1 MKKFF
6 RSLMLVALTAM
17 GFVAC
22 QNEFAE
28 PDVNVPASDDIVVS
42 FVSEEPTTRTSVDT
56 SDDAAPKFSWND
68 SESFAVLEQTDAL
81 AVGSNVAFE
90 KVDGK
95 AKISAAFAAKEGKE
109 AYSYVTIHPV
119 EGYVAAESIKA
130 ATLSLPDTQ
139 SMADASYDPCADL
152 MVSRVVTT
160 AKQPTEAQ
168 QVQFTRL
175 AAVVKMTL
183 KNLTLEAGDEVEKV
197 IFSAEGK
204 ALAGTITADLTA
216 PHDFAVA
223 EGVSSVS
230 VATTSKNDVYF
241 TVLPTVLEA
250 GESYTITVVTNKK
263 FYIKQG
269 TIADGKTLSLEAGM
283 VNRFGVNM
291 MGVVGSD
298 KWTLVRDASTL
309 KQGDI
314 VTIVAKDYDK
324 AISKKLYSNAS
335 ETYEMARRDAVDIT
349 KVKDYLIA
357 TADVQPFTLV
367 TGSVD
372 GTFSFYD
379 AAREKFLV
387 SNNKSTR
394 YLINQP
400 YIDANTSFAFTINA
414 EDGDATIKNVEGE
427 YPNNMIRYYNASRYF
442 YSGESLNQAVCVYR
456 LEGSVGA
463 IPTVPANVIVP
474 DEDESVVIA
483 EEGATEATA
492 ISTEQVKFNYV
503 GEWTISAKA
512 EAEWLNVAYDAAN
525 NCLTYTAEANTGA
538 KRATTVT
545 ITASMEGK
553 ESLTWSFSVE
563 QKGAPQEI
571 SIAEFIKLAKDEN
584 SVYKITGR
592 ITEMKSSSD
601 GTFKLADEQGNIA
614 TVTYLYTDDGSKVY
628 GDDTINLAVDDVLTV
643 TTVVASTSKGKG
655 GSSTYHSIYK
665 GHYGMKTTM
674 GLAADYT
681 GGSVEIG
688 VATYSNGNITIP
700 ESVTATMAESDFA
713 ELSYS
718 GGDTATVTFTSE
730 NTTTDAREVEVTFT
744 YGLISVTVVAEQ
756 GINPA
761 NKVGYELVSDASTL
775 AVGDEV
781 IIVAVSSDKAL
792 ACLASTAS
800 ATGVSTIPA
809 VDIKKSGNVIYD
821 VEEAGV
827 MLLTLKAG
835 MNDGEF
841 AFQFTHKDVNYY
853 LNAPSSGFK
862 GRAASSGANTSTSFA
877 IAIDATTGAATIQ
890 NQQPRIIKFNSK
902 TTTNFTAFKLD
913 AEGAT
918 LDANHIAIYK
928 KQK

>member
-1 MKKFF
+1 MF
-6 RSLMLVALTAM
+6 VALSAM

-28 PDVNVPASDDIVVS
+28 PNVNVPASDDVVVS

-95 AKISAAFAAKEGKE
+95 ARISAAFAAKEGKE
-109 AYSYVTIHPV
+109 EYSYVTIHPA
-119 EGYVAAESIKA
+119 EGYVAAESINA

-183 KNLTLEAGDEVEKV
+183 KNLALEAGDEVEKV

-291 MGVVGSD
+291 MGVMGSD

-335 ETYEMARRDAVDIT
+335 ETSTSARRDAVDIA

-367 TGSVD
+367 TGSVE

-387 SNNKSTR
+387 SSNKSSR
-394 YLINQP
+394 HLINQP

-456 LEGSVGA
+456 LEGSVGT
-463 IPTVPANVIVP
+463 IPVVDANIIVP

-571 SIAEFIKLAKDEN
+571 SIAEFIKLAKDVN

-601 GTFKLADEQGNIA
+601 GTFNLADEQGNIA

-628 GDDTINLAVDDVLTV
+628 GDNTINLAVGDVMTV
-643 TTVVASTSKGKG
+643 TTVVTSSTKGKG
-655 GSSTYHSIYK
+655 GSSSYHSIYK

-700 ESVTATMAESDFA
+700 EAVTATMAENDFA

-730 NTTTDAREVEVTFT
+730 NTTSEAREVEVTFT
-744 YGLISVTVVAEQ
+744 YGMTSVSVVVQQ

-761 NKVGYELVSDASTL
+761 NKLGYELVTDASKL
-775 AVGDEV
+775 AIGDEV
-781 IIVAVSSDKAL
+781 IIVALRSDKAL
-792 ACLASTAS
+792 ACPTSTS
-800 ATGVSTIPA
+800 ATSFPA
-809 VDIKKSGNVIYD
+809 KKIEKSGNVIYD
-821 VEEAGV
+821 AEEDGIQV
-827 MLLTLKAG
+827 FTIGEG
-835 MNDGEF
+835 MSEGTISFD
-841 AFQFTHKDVNYY
+841 FTYKDSGYRLYY
-853 LNAPSSGFK
+853 SSGLK
-862 GRAASSGANTSTSFA
+862 MRATSYAVNAATSWSVEINPEDGDATITST
-877 IAIDATTGAATIQ
+877 
-890 NQQPRIIKFNSK
+890 RVIKFNSTGGTTFTAYAT
-902 TTTNFTAFKLD
+902 TTTNATK
-913 AEGAT
+913 AENAV
-918 LDANHIAIYK
+918 AIYK
-928 KQK
+928 KQQK

>member
-6 RSLMLVALTAM
+6 RSLMLVALSAM
-17 GFVAC
+17 GCVAC

-28 PDVNVPASDDIVVS
+28 PNVNVPASDDVVVS
-42 FVSEEPTTRTSVDT
+42 FISEEPTTRTSVDT
-56 SDDAAPKFSWND
+56 SNDAAPKFSWSD

-109 AYSYVTIHPV
+109 AYSYVTIHPA
-119 EGYVAAESIKA
+119 EGYVAAESINA

-183 KNLTLEAGDEVEKV
+183 KNLALEAGDEVEKV

-216 PHDFAVA
+216 PHDFAVV

-291 MGVVGSD
+291 MGVMGSD

-335 ETYEMARRDAVDIT
+335 ETSTSARRDAVDIA

-367 TGSVD
+367 TGSVE

-387 SNNKSTR
+387 SSNKSSR
-394 YLINQP
+394 HLINQP

-474 DEDESVVIA
+474 DEDESVVIS

-503 GEWTISAKA
+503 GAWTISAKA

-571 SIAEFIKLAKDEN
+571 SIAEFIKLGQDVN

-592 ITEMKSSSD
+592 ITEMSSSSS

-643 TTVVASTSKGKG
+643 TTVVTSSTKGKG

-700 ESVTATMAESDFA
+700 EAVTATMAESDFA

-730 NTTTDAREVEVTFT
+730 NTTTEARKAEVTFT
-744 YGLISVTVVAEQ
+744 YGMTSVSVVVQQ

-761 NKVGYELVSDASTL
+761 NKLGYELVTDASKL
-775 AVGDEV
+775 AIGDEV
-781 IIVAVSSDKAL
+781 IIVALRSDKAL
-792 ACLASTAS
+792 ACPTSTS
-800 ATGVSTIPA
+800 ATSFPA
-809 VDIKKSGNVIYD
+809 KKIEKSGNVIYD
-821 VEEAGV
+821 AEEDGIQV
-827 MLLTLKAG
+827 FTIGEG
-835 MNDGEF
+835 MSEGTISFD
-841 AFQFTHKDVNYY
+841 FTYKDSGYRLYY
-853 LNAPSSGFK
+853 SSGLK
-862 GRAASSGANTSTSFA
+862 MRATSYAVNAATSWSVEINPEDGDATITST
-877 IAIDATTGAATIQ
+877 
-890 NQQPRIIKFNSK
+890 RVIKFNSTGGTTFTAYAT
-902 TTTNFTAFKLD
+902 TTTNATK
-913 AEGAT
+913 AENAV
-918 LDANHIAIYK
+918 AIYK
-928 KQK
+928 KQQK

>member
-6 RSLMLVALTAM
+6 RSLMLVALSAM

-28 PDVNVPASDDIVVS
+28 PDVNVPASDDVVVS

-109 AYSYVTIHPV
+109 EYSYVTIHPA
-119 EGYVAAESIKA
+119 EGYVAAESIYA

-183 KNLTLEAGDEVEKV
+183 KNLALEAGDEVEKV

-216 PHDFAVA
+216 PHDFVVA

-291 MGVVGSD
+291 MGVMGSD

-335 ETYEMARRDAVDIT
+335 ETSTSARRDAVDIA

-367 TGSVD
+367 TGSVE

-387 SNNKSTR
+387 SNNSSSR
-394 YLINQP
+394 YLISQP

-414 EDGDATIKNVEGE
+414 EDGDATIKNVEGD

-442 YSGESLNQAVCVYR
+442 YSATYLNQAVCVYR

-492 ISTEQVKFNYV
+492 ISIEQVKFNYV

-512 EAEWLNVAYDAAN
+512 EAEWLSVAYDAAN

-553 ESLTWSFSVE
+553 QSLTWSFNVE

-643 TTVVASTSKGKG
+643 TTVVTSSTKGKG

-781 IIVAVSSDKAL
+781 IIVAKNADKAL
-792 ACLASTAS
+792 ACPTKTSDTKFPSASVEKT
-800 ATGVSTIPA
+800 
-809 VDIKKSGNVIYD
+809 GNVIYD
-821 VEEAGV
+821 VEDAGV
-827 MLLTLKAG
+827 QVFNVVSGESEGTISFEFTYKDTIYYPYYSSGLKMRTSINAAASWTIEITE
-835 MNDGEF
+835 DGE
-841 AFQFTHKDVNYY
+841 ALISTISSSKTY
-853 LNAPSSGFK
+853 LM
-862 GRAASSGANTSTSFA
+862 
-877 IAIDATTGAATIQ
+877 
-890 NQQPRIIKFNSK
+890 KFNSASPGFTCYSS
-902 TTTNFTAFKLD
+902 TTPN
-913 AEGAT
+913 AT
-918 LDANHIAIYK
+918 KADNAIAIYK

>member
-1 MKKFF
+1 
-6 RSLMLVALTAM
+6 MLVALSAM

-28 PDVNVPASDDIVVS
+28 PNVNVPASDDVVVS

-109 AYSYVTIHPV
+109 AYSYVTIHPA
-119 EGYVAAESIKA
+119 EGYVAAESIDA

-183 KNLTLEAGDEVEKV
+183 KNLALEAGDEVEKV

-216 PHDFAVA
+216 PHDFAVV

-291 MGVVGSD
+291 MGVMGSD
-298 KWTLVRDASTL
+298 KWTLVKDASTL

-335 ETYEMARRDAVDIT
+335 ETSTSARRDAVDIA
-349 KVKDYLIA
+349 KVQDYLIA

-367 TGSVD
+367 TGSVE

-387 SNNKSTR
+387 SSNKSSR
-394 YLINQP
+394 HLINQP

-503 GEWTISAKA
+503 GAWTISAKA
-512 EAEWLNVAYDAAN
+512 EAEWLSVAYDAAN

-538 KRATTVT
+538 KRETMVT

-553 ESLTWSFSVE
+553 QSLTWSFNVE

-571 SIAEFIKLAKDEN
+571 SIADLRGKSKDTN
-584 SVYKITGR
+584 SVYKVTGQVTS
-592 ITEMKSSSD
+592 IPNSAT
-601 GTFKLADEQGNIA
+601 GAWVIVDENGNQAKIA
-614 TVTYLYTDDGSKVY
+614 YLMTDAGGNAKDNVDIKV
-628 GDDTINLAVDDVLTV
+628 GDVMCV
-643 TTVVASTSKGKG
+643 TTVVTGTDGKSNC
-655 GSSTYHSIYK
+655 GSSTYPSIYK
-665 GHYGMKTTM
+665 GHFTIEATTNDVIGYEGGDATISVAVVKYGHIVAPT
-674 GLAADYT
+674 AISDN
-681 GGSVEIG
+681 SN
-688 VATYSNGNITIP
+688 VATDGNPISAYSFTDNG
-700 ESVTATMAESDFA
+700 D
-713 ELSYS
+713 
-718 GGDTATVTFTSE
+718 GTATVVARFSE
-730 NTTTDAREVEVTFT
+730 NTTGGSRRVDLTFSAGSPLVVSTTITLMQDVNPSLKTGWWLVTD
-744 YGLISVTVVAEQ
+744 
-756 GINPA
+756 
-761 NKVGYELVSDASTL
+761 VSD
-775 AVGDEV
+775 
-781 IIVAVSSDKAL
+781 
-792 ACLASTAS
+792 
-800 ATGVSTIPA
+800 
-809 VDIKKSGNVIYD
+809 
-821 VEEAGV
+821 
-827 MLLTLKAG
+827 LKAG
-835 MNDGEF
+835 DMIIIAATGLDYAISTATNTNNRKSTAITRNGGALEN
-841 AFQFTHKDVNYY
+841 V
-853 LNAPSSGFK
+853 SSSVQQYALEIDANGLYSFK
-862 GRAASSGANTSTSFA
+862 GTIGTDKDKYIYASSSSSNYMKVSSTLDDNGKFT
-877 IAIDATTGAATIQ
+877 IEIDSEGAATIIAQ
-890 NQQPRIIKFNSK
+890 G
-902 TTTNFTAFKLD
+902 TNTRNVMQYNNKVTSSPAFYCTNGSF
-913 AEGAT
+913 GAVC
-918 LDANHIAIYK
+918 LYK
-928 KQK
+928 YFE

>member
-1 MKKFF
+1 
-6 RSLMLVALTAM
+6 MLVALSAM
-17 GFVAC
+17 GCVAC

-28 PDVNVPASDDIVVS
+28 PNVNVPASDDVVVS

-109 AYSYVTIHPV
+109 AYNYVTIHPA
-119 EGYVAAESIKA
+119 EGYVAAESISA

-183 KNLTLEAGDEVEKV
+183 KNLALEAGDEVEKV

-291 MGVVGSD
+291 MGVMGSD

-324 AISKKLYSNAS
+324 AISKKLYNNAS
-335 ETYEMARRDAVDIT
+335 ETSASARRDAVDIA

-367 TGSVD
+367 TGSVE

-387 SNNKSTR
+387 SNNKSSR

-400 YIDANTSFAFTINA
+400 YIDANASFAFAINA

-427 YPNNMIRYYNASRYF
+427 YPKNMIRYYNSSRFF
-442 YSGESLNQAVCVYR
+442 YSGESLNEAVCVYR

-463 IPTVPANVIVP
+463 IPVVDANIIVPAK
-474 DEDESVVIA
+474 DKYVVIA

-512 EAEWLNVAYDAAN
+512 EAEWLSVAYDVEN

-538 KRATTVT
+538 KRETKVT

-553 ESLTWSFSVE
+553 ESLTWLFSVE

-592 ITEMKSSSD
+592 ITEMTSSSS

-628 GDDTINLAVDDVLTV
+628 GDDTINLAVGDVMTV
-643 TTVVASTSKGKG
+643 TTVVTSTTKGKG
-655 GSSTYHSIYK
+655 GSSSYHSIYK
-665 GHYGMKTTM
+665 GHYGMNTTM

-700 ESVTATMAESDFA
+700 EAVTATMAENDFA

-730 NTTTDAREVEVTFT
+730 NTTSEAREVEVTFT
-744 YGLISVTVVAEQ
+744 YGLTSVTVVAEQ

-761 NKVGYELVSDASTL
+761 NKVGYELVTDASTL

-809 VDIKKSGNVIYD
+809 VGIKKSGNVIYD

-853 LNAPSSGFK
+853 LNAPSSGLK
-862 GRAASSGANTSTSFA
+862 GRTASSGANNSTSFA
-877 IAIDATTGAATIQ
+877 ITIDATTGAATVKSTY
-890 NQQPRIIKFNSK
+890 PRIIKFNSK
-902 TTTNFTAFKLD
+902 TSTNFTAFKLD

>member
-1 MKKFF
+1 
-6 RSLMLVALTAM
+6 MLVALSAM

-28 PDVNVPASDDIVVS
+28 PNVNVPASDDVVVS

-95 AKISAAFAAKEGKE
+95 AKISAAFAAKEGME
-109 AYSYVTIHPV
+109 AYSYVTIHPA
-119 EGYVAAESIKA
+119 EGYVAAERIDA

-183 KNLTLEAGDEVEKV
+183 KNLALEAGDEVEKV

-250 GESYTITVVTNKK
+250 GESYTITVATNKK
-263 FYIKQG
+263 LYLKQG
-269 TIADGKTLSLEAGM
+269 TIADGKTRSLEAGM

-291 MGVVGSD
+291 MGVIGSD

-324 AISKKLYSNAS
+324 AISKKLYNNAS
-335 ETYEMARRDAVDIT
+335 ETSTSARRDAVDIA
-349 KVKDYLIA
+349 KVQDYLIA

-367 TGSVD
+367 TGSVE

-387 SNNKSTR
+387 SNNKSSR
-394 YLINQP
+394 YLISQP

-414 EDGDATIKNVEGE
+414 EDGDATIKNVEGD
-427 YPNNMIRYYNASRYF
+427 YPKNMIRYYNASRFF
-442 YSGESLNQAVCVYR
+442 YSGESPNEAVCVYR

-463 IPTVPANVIVP
+463 IPVVDANIIVP

-492 ISTEQVKFNYV
+492 ISTEHVKFNYV

-512 EAEWLNVAYDAAN
+512 EAEWLSVAYDAAN

-538 KRATTVT
+538 KRETKVT

-553 ESLTWSFSVE
+553 ESLTWWFNVL

-592 ITEMKSSSD
+592 ITEMTSSSS

-614 TVTYLYTDDGSKVY
+614 TITYLYTDDGSKVY
-628 GDDTINLAVDDVLTV
+628 GDDTINLAVGDVMTV

-655 GSSTYHSIYK
+655 GSSSYHSIYK
-665 GHYGMKTTM
+665 GHYGMNTTM

-761 NKVGYELVSDASTL
+761 NKVGYELVTDASTL

-809 VDIKKSGNVIYD
+809 VGIKKSGNVIYD

-853 LNAPSSGFK
+853 LNAPSSGLK
-862 GRAASSGANTSTSFA
+862 GRTASSGANNSTSFA
-877 IAIDATTGAATIQ
+877 ITIDATTGAATVKSTY
-890 NQQPRIIKFNSK
+890 PRIIKFNSK
-902 TTTNFTAFKLD
+902 TSTNFTAFKLD

>member
-1 MKKFF
+1 
-6 RSLMLVALTAM
+6 MLVALSAM

-28 PDVNVPASDDIVVS
+28 PNVNVPASDDVVVS

-95 AKISAAFAAKEGKE
+95 AKISAAFAAKESKE
-109 AYSYVTIHPV
+109 AYSYVTIHPA
-119 EGYVAAESIKA
+119 EGYVAAESINA

-183 KNLTLEAGDEVEKV
+183 KNLALEAGDEVEKV

-216 PHDFAVA
+216 PHDFAVV

-291 MGVVGSD
+291 MGVMGSD

-324 AISKKLYSNAS
+324 AISKKLYNNAS
-335 ETYEMARRDAVDIT
+335 ETYEMARRDAVDIA

-367 TGSVD
+367 TGSVE

-387 SNNKSTR
+387 SNNSSSR
-394 YLINQP
+394 YLISQP

-427 YPNNMIRYYNASRYF
+427 YPKNMIRYYNASRYF

-503 GEWTISAKA
+503 GAWTISAKA
-512 EAEWLNVAYDAAN
+512 EAEWLSVAYDAEN

-571 SIAEFIKLAKDEN
+571 SIAEFIKLDKDVN

-592 ITEMKSSSD
+592 ITEMSSSSS

-628 GDDTINLAVDDVLTV
+628 GDNTINLAVGDVMTV
-643 TTVVASTSKGKG
+643 TTVVASTTKGKG
-655 GSSTYHSIYK
+655 GSSSYPSIYK

-700 ESVTATMAESDFA
+700 EAVTATMAESDFA

-781 IIVAVSSDKAL
+781 IIVAKNADKAL
-792 ACLASTAS
+792 ACPTKTSDTKFPSASVEKT
-800 ATGVSTIPA
+800 
-809 VDIKKSGNVIYD
+809 GNVIYD
-821 VEEAGV
+821 VEDAGV
-827 MLLTLKAG
+827 QVFNVVSGESEGTISFKFTYKDTIYYPYYSSGLKMRTSINAAASWTIEITE
-835 MNDGEF
+835 DGE
-841 AFQFTHKDVNYY
+841 ALISTISSSKTY
-853 LNAPSSGFK
+853 LM
-862 GRAASSGANTSTSFA
+862 
-877 IAIDATTGAATIQ
+877 
-890 NQQPRIIKFNSK
+890 KFNSVSPGFTCYSS
-902 TTTNFTAFKLD
+902 TTTN
-913 AEGAT
+913 AT
-918 LDANHIAIYK
+918 KADNAIAIYK

>member
-1 MKKFF
+1 
-6 RSLMLVALTAM
+6 MLVALSAM

-28 PDVNVPASDDIVVS
+28 PDVNVPASDDVVVS

-109 AYSYVTIHPV
+109 EYSYVTIHPA
-119 EGYVAAESIKA
+119 EGYVAAESINA

-183 KNLTLEAGDEVEKV
+183 KNLALEAGDEVEKV

-291 MGVVGSD
+291 MGVMGSD

-335 ETYEMARRDAVDIT
+335 ETSTSARRDAVDIA

-367 TGSVD
+367 TGSVE

-387 SNNKSTR
+387 SNNSSSR
-394 YLINQP
+394 YLISQP

-414 EDGDATIKNVEGE
+414 EDGDATIKNVEGD

-442 YSGESLNQAVCVYR
+442 YSATYLNQAVCVYR
-456 LEGSVGA
+456 LEGSVGT
-463 IPTVPANVIVP
+463 IPVVDANIIVP

-512 EAEWLNVAYDAAN
+512 EAEWLSVAYDAAN

-553 ESLTWSFSVE
+553 ESITWSFNVE

-643 TTVVASTSKGKG
+643 TTVVTSSTKGKG
-655 GSSTYHSIYK
+655 GSSSYHSIYK
-665 GHYGMKTTM
+665 GHYGMNTTM

-681 GGSVEIG
+681 SGSVEIG

-700 ESVTATMAESDFA
+700 ESVTATMAENDFA
-713 ELSYS
+713 VLSYS

-744 YGLISVTVVAEQ
+744 YGLTSVTVVAEQ

-761 NKVGYELVSDASTL
+761 NKVGYELVTDASTL

-809 VDIKKSGNVIYD
+809 VGIKKSGNVIYD

-853 LNAPSSGFK
+853 LNAPSSGLK
-862 GRAASSGANTSTSFA
+862 GRTASSGANNSTSFA
-877 IAIDATTGAATIQ
+877 ITIDATTGAATVKSTY
-890 NQQPRIIKFNSK
+890 PRIIKFNSK
-902 TTTNFTAFKLD
+902 TSTNFTAFKLD